1 MAKVTN
7 HAAQSNTSRAL
18 ASREGETLISIH
30 VPLNKPQTA
39 SLCGNSTSRT
49 IQIELSTRLVT
60 VFQIAVPIEEYKGA
74 AFLVFVTSLTAYRRI
89 RITNKNV
96 LQITNA
102 IEQIHIRY
110 EAIIVSA
117 VGLNDHLVD
126 GYFWKWLLSSIIVNP
141 SASAIETQIKRRLRS
156 RGQHSP
162 NQHRDKNQN

>member
-18 ASREGETLISIH
+18 ASREGEKLISIH
-30 VPLNKPQTA
+30 VPLKLQTA

-141 SASAIETQIKRRLRS
+141 SAIAVETQIRRRLGS
-156 RGQHSP
+156 RTPHSP
-162 NQHRDKNQN
+162 NQHNKNQN